1 MKNAR
6 YLHFFMTEAAQRPR
20 HEMLVWESD
29 WEITQRIGHET
40 IIPDAFVIYGSE
52 STELHAFVEIDLGT
66 AADLQQAAEL
76 CDRVL
81 TKIDILGAAQVLDD
95 GYTSGQFDVPRE
107 RFSWE
112 AEITPLDVG
121 DLYDVIVTIRWE
133 TAFENRSVEMQTLL
147 RDSSEDGPSL
157 LHWEDL

>member
-1 MKNAR
+1 MGR
-6 YLHFFMTEAAQRPR
+6 RPR
-20 HEMLVWESD
+20 QHAGGFTLV
-29 WEITQRIGHET
+29 ET
-40 IIPDAFVIYGSE
+40 
-52 STELHAFVEIDLGT
+52 L
-66 AADLQQAAEL
+66 AAGMILALAATVLSLAVRQSLRSLRVSRDLQQAAEL

-81 TKIDILGAAQVLDD
+81 TKIDILGAAQMLDD
-95 GYTSGQFDVPRE
+95 GYTSGQFEIPRE
-107 RFSWE
+107 LFSWV
-112 AEITPLDVG
+112 AEITPMDVG